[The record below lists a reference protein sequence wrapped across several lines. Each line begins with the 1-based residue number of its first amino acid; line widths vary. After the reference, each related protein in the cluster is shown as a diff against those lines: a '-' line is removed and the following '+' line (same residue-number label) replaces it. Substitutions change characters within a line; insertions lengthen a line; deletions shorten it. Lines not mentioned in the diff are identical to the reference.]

1 MTRKDPWEIAEWHFV
16 KQEAQLV
23 RHLLGSGATA
33 LGRANYAD
41 KKGEYYTAFFAL
53 SVGLERLCKLI
64 LVINHA
70 RENGGQMPSQDVVRR
85 YGHQLEKLIDAVTA
99 ATARHSIRQHHNR
112 PIDVIVSAI
121 VSNLDAF
128 ADARR
133 GRYANFEALG
143 DPNLTSHEP
152 ISKWWNEVAEPIL
165 EQHYRGTKTQARV
178 ESNAQL
184 IDQLIGDFTLVHH
197 TSETRETMTDVE
209 TTSKRTG
216 QTAIVQKWARYYTL
230 TLIRWLSDVYKEM
243 AYKAVY
249 KEGHDAF
256 YGSWEFFDTFLVD
269 DRFLRTRRVW
279 PLDG

>member
-1 MTRKDPWEIAEWHFV
+1 MTRNNPWDIPEWHFV

-64 LVINHA
+64 LVINSA
-70 RENGGQMPSQDVVRR
+70 IENGGQMPSQDVVRR
-85 YGHQLEKLIDAVTA
+85 YGHQLEKLIDAVAAA
-99 ATARHSIRQHHNR
+99 ATHQSISQNHNR
-112 PIDVIVSAI
+112 PVNAIVSAI
-121 VSNLDAF
+121 ISNLDAF

-152 ISKWWNEVAEPIL
+152 ISKWWNEVAEPTL
-165 EQHYRGTKTQARV
+165 DQHYQGTKTQARV
-178 ESNAQL
+178 ESNARL
-184 IDQLIGDFTLVHH
+184 IDQLIGGFTLVHH
-197 TSETRETMTDVE
+197 TSETREMMTDVE
-209 TTSKRTG
+209 TASRRTG
-216 QTAIVQKWARYYTL
+216 QTAIVQKWTRYYTL
-230 TLIRWLSDVYKEM
+230 TLIRWLSDVYKEI

-249 KEGHDAF
+249 EKGYDAF
-256 YGSWEFFDTFLVD
+256 FGSWEFFDTFLVD
-269 DRFLRTRRVW
+269 DSFLRTRKAW
-279 PLDG
+279 PLQG

>member
-1 MTRKDPWEIAEWHFV
+1 MTNPWDVPEWHFV
-16 KQEAQLV
+16 RQEAQLV
-23 RHLLGSGATA
+23 RHLLGSGATS

-64 LVINHA
+64 LVVDHA
-70 RENGGQMPSQDVVRR
+70 IGNGGQMPPQSVVRR
-85 YGHQLEKLIDAVTA
+85 YGHQLEQLIDTVDSVVARQSVNLAHRRPTA
-99 ATARHSIRQHHNR
+99 AT
-112 PIDVIVSAI
+112 VSAI

-152 ISKWWNEVAEPIL
+152 ISKWWTEVAEPIL
-165 EQHYRGTKTQARV
+165 DQHYRGTKTQVRV
-178 ESNAQL
+178 ESNARL
-184 IDQLIGDFTLVHH
+184 IDQLIGDFRLVHH
-197 TSETRETMTDVE
+197 TSETREMMTDVE
-209 TTSKRTG
+209 TASRRTG

-230 TLIRWLSDVYKEM
+230 TLIRWLSAVYKEM

-249 KEGHDAF
+249 EGGHDAF
-256 YGSWEFFDTFLVD
+256 VGTWEFFYTFLVD
-269 DRFLRTRRVW
+269 DSFLRTRKSW
-279 PLDG
+279 PLGR

>member
-1 MTRKDPWEIAEWHFV
+1 MTKDPWDIPEWHFV

-23 RHLLGSGATA
+23 RHLLGSGATS

-64 LVINHA
+64 LVIDHA
-70 RENGGQMPSQDVVRR
+70 LENNGRMPPQDIVRR
-85 YGHQLEKLIDAVTA
+85 FGHQLEKLVDAVAVA
-99 ATARHSIRQHHNR
+99 AARRSSGLPCNR
-112 PIDVIVSAI
+112 PVDAIVSAI
-121 VSNLDAF
+121 ISNFDAF

-152 ISKWWNEVAEPIL
+152 VSKWWNEVAEPIL
-165 EQHYRGTKTQARV
+165 DRHYKGTKAQSRIELNAR
-178 ESNAQL
+178 L
-184 IDQLIGDFTLVHH
+184 IDRLIGDYSLVRHI
-197 TSETRETMTDVE
+197 SETRELMTDVE
-209 TTSKRTG
+209 TASTRTG

-230 TLIRWLSDVYKEM
+230 TLIRWLSETYKAM

-249 KEGHDAF
+249 DEGYDAF
-256 YGSWEFFDTFLVD
+256 FGSWEFFDTFLVD
-269 DRFLRTRRVW
+269 DNFLRTRKVW
-279 PLDG
+279 PLDS

>member
-1 MTRKDPWEIAEWHFV
+1 MTNPCDIPEWHFV
-16 KQEAQLV
+16 RQEAQLV
-23 RHLLGSGATA
+23 RHLLGSGATS

-53 SVGLERLCKLI
+53 SIGLERLCKLI
-64 LVINHA
+64 LVVDHA
-70 RENGGQMPSQDVVRR
+70 IQNGGQMPPQSVVRQ
-85 YGHQLEKLIDAVTA
+85 YGHQLEQLINTVNSVA
-99 ATARHSIRQHHNR
+99 ASQSLSPAHRR
-112 PIDVIVSAI
+112 PSSATVSAI

-152 ISKWWNEVAEPIL
+152 ISKWWTEVAEPIL
-165 EQHYRGTKTQARV
+165 DQHYRGTKAQARV
-178 ESNAQL
+178 ESNARL
-184 IDQLIGDFTLVHH
+184 IDQLIGDVTLVHH
-197 TSETRETMTDVE
+197 TSETRELMTDVE
-209 TTSKRTG
+209 TASRRTG

-230 TLIRWLSDVYKEM
+230 TLIRWLSAIYKEV

-256 YGSWEFFDTFLVD
+256 FGTWEFFYTFLVD
-269 DRFLRTRRVW
+269 DSFLRTRKSW
-279 PLDG
+279 PLGG